1 MAQEAPPR
9 HGSSCQR
16 QSFPTVGT
24 AGVDF
29 CLAFKSGWI
38 SLRRQQMRQV
48 NTMANSDQP
57 DTTVRGTVKLTPA
70 MRAACAGTSAP
81 GYGDAGADPWA
92 AVITIEQL
100 LGVGLTQCDLR
111 WLVSK
116 GYVRHACEIIE
127 PGQVVRLFRPGRNLA
142 FTNQTRFLL
151 TAAGAALVQGE
162 DLAALSWRRAW
173 PIMTKLRGM
182 YSSYR
187 PWPTDRQ

>member
-1 MAQEAPPR
+1 
-9 HGSSCQR
+9 
-16 QSFPTVGT
+16 
-24 AGVDF
+24 
-29 CLAFKSGWI
+29 
-38 SLRRQQMRQV
+38 MRQV
-48 NTMANSDQP
+48 NTMANSDQL
-57 DTTVRGTVKLTPA
+57 DTTVRGTVTLTPA
-70 MRAACAGTSAP
+70 MRAALRLWTSAP

-162 DLAALSWRRAW
+162 DLAAPLVETSVADHDEAEGHVLQLPTLANRQTIVRRAA
-173 PIMTKLRGM
+173 
-182 YSSYR
+182 
-187 PWPTDRQ
+187 